1 MWKRLVEHMAFV
13 ERSGLV
19 SQDND
24 DTYKEMDGYK
34 LTLAQHDE
42 ESATYNYWPKLLSIE
57 SLFLVSCINLKNYQ
71 S

>member
-42 ESATYNYWPKLLSIE
+42 ESATYN
-57 SLFLVSCINLKNYQ
+57 
-71 S
+71 